1 MIREK
6 SGDLLASDAEALV
19 NAVNTVGVMGKGI
32 ALQFKQTY
40 PDMFREYAKAS
51 RAGDLHIGRMFVW
64 QTGSTTGPRLVINYP
79 TKRHWRSA
87 SRLEDVTAGLPAL
100 IETIEQYKI
109 RSIAIPALGCGYGG
123 LEWEDVGPP
132 IREALDQL
140 AQAVEIWL
148 YPPAPRVS
156 T

>member
-40 PDMFREYAKAS
+40 PDMFREYAQAA
-51 RAGDLHIGRMFVW
+51 RAGDLYIGRMFVW
-64 QTGSTTGPRLVINYP
+64 QTGATTGPRLAINYP
-79 TKRHWRSA
+79 TKGHWRSA
-87 SRLEDVTAGLPAL
+87 SRF
-100 IETIEQYKI
+100 IERTTYGC
-109 RSIAIPALGCGYGG
+109 AIGVAFRC
-123 LEWEDVGPP
+123 
-132 IREALDQL
+132 
-140 AQAVEIWL
+140 AQ
-148 YPPAPRVS
+148 VS